1 MWTECMCCRDVMMI
15 EVEAKSTFLAFND
28 SSAQRLLLRS
38 ACGFW
43 FIYLTAINKAS

>member
-1 MWTECMCCRDVMMI
+1 MCCTDVIII

-43 FIYLTAINKAS
+43 FIYLNATNRA